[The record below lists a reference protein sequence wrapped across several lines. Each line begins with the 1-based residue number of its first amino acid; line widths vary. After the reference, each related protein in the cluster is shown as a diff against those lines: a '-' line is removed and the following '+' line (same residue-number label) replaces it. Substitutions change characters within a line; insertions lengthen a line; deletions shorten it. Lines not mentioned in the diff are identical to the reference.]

1 MKTIYLTALIAC
13 CLLRLSTQAQITETI
28 TQSGDIPTNSLAYLP
43 EGAVAVVTSNGVDAV
58 SIFLLP
64 DLTDQVSQAGP
75 LSIQGAVVDTDT
87 TVATA
92 IPIQEA
98 SSNGQSV
105 IRFVLQSYPA
115 TLTPTTGPALTT
127 TPGGFSPQPLTL
139 IGGCVR
145 PGSGLLGWWRAEGN
159 ANDSAGANPGQLVGG
174 VTYGSGE
181 VAQTFSFNGQNAS
194 VQIPYASALATPSV
208 TIEAWIYPSNQ
219 ITSQAFI
226 FGQAYARQLVVQPG
240 TGGINVAFYVTDSN
254 NTFYGITTPRVIPA
268 AQWTHLAGTYDG
280 TTLKLY
286 TNGVLCRSAAL
297 ALPALGDLH
306 CPFSIGGMNNSCG
319 ASGQYFKGCVDEAS
333 IYDRALFAGE
343 INAIYLAGSAGK
355 CTTPP
360 VCVASP
366 VGALAWWPGEFDG
379 SDVIGNNL
387 GTLLNGATCVPGL
400 RGQAFS
406 FSSTSQAVEVPL
418 SFPPNAPGFSVETW
432 VKPASRG
439 SGQSILFAQSF
450 GRQLVVR
457 PGNCG
462 LVVAWLVNTDPSH
475 FYETDSSAEIPLNEW
490 THLVGTWDSTALRLY
505 INGALDQQATP
516 GIVPWDSGC
525 NSEIGG
531 IYHPSGSCIATGQYF
546 NGLIDETTYYSQA
559 LSATDVQSLYNA
571 GSAGKCWPDPAI
583 LEQPQPV
590 AQSASPGGTATF
602 TVVATGTAPLSY
614 QWYRSSSAI
623 PGASNSALTLNNLS
637 LFDAGSYNVVVSS
650 IGGSASSAAA
660 TLTVSQVAAPSLSPV
675 GGSYPSTRNV
685 VVTCPTSGAII
696 YYTLNGQEP
705 TTSDPIVTSGFSV
718 TVDHSLTLKAKAFKT
733 GWTTSATENEG
744 YRIEATPSDQP
755 PVVTVSPPTGT
766 TLLASDDL
774 PILVEASD
782 PDGTVTGIQLLC
794 NGVPVA
800 QTTASP
806 LQYTMDQVS
815 SGTYTFTARATDD
828 AGFVTVSPATVIT
841 VNASGPVVSL
851 AGQQPYFTST
861 PGTLVASVLGVNPG
875 SLAHLT
881 LNGVAVE
888 ALTGTMN
895 LTPALS
901 QGANTFT
908 LVATDKQNRVGQA
921 TTTVYLDSV
930 PPVIS
935 ISAPANNSTFATT
948 RINVLGSFTEANLKS
963 ITVNGVPAF
972 VTGSAT
978 WEALNVPL
986 AVGANTI
993 TATAEDLAG
1002 NSSAVTIA
1010 VTGNANPVDPVQ
1022 LTATP
1027 VGGFA
1032 PLQVTLQVQSSAP
1045 GTLQQVLYDFT
1056 GDDTSFQTAANLQ
1069 PIIHTYSSPGQYFP
1083 AVTLVTTAGRFSSAG
1098 GWNSGDPSR
1107 LQINVQ
1113 ASLQQVGDAIAVA
1126 DPVDLKATADGKL
1139 YVLSRSTATIREYD
1153 TTTTPPT
1160 LIRSKSSIGTTPTG
1174 LDVDSAANVYV
1185 AISGDNQVAKFN
1197 PTTGSFQLDPTFGIA
1212 GIIGKPDKSS
1222 GNGNGQFNGP
1232 YDVAI
1237 TPDGEQIAVSDS
1249 GNNRFQSFAK
1259 SGAFIDSFGQA
1270 GSDPGEFSAPR
1281 GLTYDE
1287 DGLLFIVDSANNR
1300 TAVGE
1305 SPDAVETSGS
1315 PGITLGQFQGPV
1327 NISVGT
1333 RGIYV
1338 ADTGNNRI
1346 EVFAPADSGCMSPGL
1361 TPFSPRL
1368 ALSTELGLNQPRSVA
1383 AVEDALEEKV
1393 YIADTGNNRVI
1404 LVRLPSTGSP
1414 ADAWNSMTARL
1425 IAGDIGGALQYFSSG
1440 EVDRFQRAFMWIGT
1454 TDLAGVI
1461 GDIGP
1466 ISPIFIHGDSARYY
1480 FQQVI
1485 SGVTLGFPI
1494 EFAKEN
1500 GKWVIVDF

>member
-718 TVDHSLTLKAKAFKT
+718 AVNHSLTLKAKAFKT
-733 GWTTSATENEG
+733 GWTTSATESEG
-744 YRIEATPSDQP
+744 YRIEAAPSDQP

-766 TLLASDDL
+766 TLFASDDL

-782 PDGTVTGIQLLC
+782 PDGTITGIQLLC

-806 LQYTMDQVS
+806 LQYTMNQVS
-815 SGTYTFTARATDD
+815 SGTYTFTAKATDD

-851 AGQQPYFTST
+851 AGQQPYFTSS
-861 PGTLVASVLGVNPG
+861 PGILVASVLGVNPG

-908 LVATDKQNRVGQA
+908 LAATDKQNRVGQA

-948 RINVLGSFTEANLKS
+948 RINVRGSFTETSLKR

-972 VTGSAT
+972 VTGSSS

-986 AVGANTI
+986 AVGANML

-1002 NSSAVTIA
+1002 NSSAATIA

-1027 VGGFA
+1027 IGGFA
-1032 PLQVTLQVQSSAP
+1032 PLQVTFQAQSTAP

-1056 GDDTSFQTAANLQ
+1056 GDDTTFQTAANLL
-1069 PIIHTYSSPGQYFP
+1069 PITHTYSSPGQYFP
-1083 AVTLVTTAGRFSSAG
+1083 TVTLVTSAGRFSSPG
-1098 GWNSGDPSR
+1098 GWNGDLAR
-1107 LQINVQ
+1107 LGINVQ
-1113 ASLQQVGDAIAVA
+1113 APPVILTTIPVTE
-1126 DPVDLKATADGKL
+1126 PVDLKWTPNNNL
-1139 YVLSRSTATIREYD
+1139 YVLSRSTATITEFGPGG
-1153 TTTTPPT
+1153 TA
-1160 LIRSKSSIGTTPTG
+1160 IRSLAGIGTTPNG
-1174 LDVDSAANVYV
+1174 MDVDGAGNVYV
-1185 AISGDNQVAKFN
+1185 AITGYNQVRRFT
-1197 PTTGSFQLDPTFGIA
+1197 PTTSSFQLDNTINGI
-1212 GIIGKPDKSS
+1212 GFIGKADRSS
-1222 GNGNGQFNGP
+1222 GNGNGEFNGP
-1232 YDVAI
+1232 FDVAV
-1237 TPDGEQIAVSDS
+1237 TPDGSQIAVSDS
-1249 GNNRFQSFAK
+1249 GNHRIQWFNTADGHFVASLGQQG
-1259 SGAFIDSFGQA
+1259 SGSGQFNTPK
-1270 GSDPGEFSAPR
+1270 GVV
-1281 GLTYDE
+1281 YD
-1287 DGLLFIVDSANNR
+1287 GVGYLYIVDSGNNR
-1300 TAVGE
+1300 VVLAHGA
-1305 SPDAVETSGS
+1305 DFLGTSGS
-1315 PGITLGQFQGPV
+1315 YGSALGEFQGPV
-1327 NISVGT
+1327 NLGLGT

-1338 ADTGNNRI
+1338 ADSVNNRI
-1346 EVFAPADSGCMSPGL
+1346 QVFDPLASGQ
-1361 TPFSPRL
+1361 TPPFDARL
-1368 ALSTELGLNQPRSVA
+1368 ALANQFSPALSQPN
-1383 AVEDALEEKV
+1383 AVSAVSDLLQEKLC
-1393 YIADTGNNRVI
+1393 IADTGNNRVL
-1404 LVRLPSTGSP
+1404 LVQLPVDTPEAVWSAMKQRL
-1414 ADAWNSMTARL
+1414 L
-1425 IAGDIGGALQYFSSG
+1425 AGDIAGAIPYFASNAAEDYRQLYLTFSAS
-1440 EVDRFQRAFMWIGT
+1440 DLT
-1454 TDLAGVI
+1454 TMISQIPA
-1461 GDIGP
+1461 
-1466 ISPIFIHGDSARYY
+1466 ISPIFIEGDEAQYY
-1480 FQQVI
+1480 FQQPI
-1485 SGVTLGFPI
+1485 DGVTITFPI
-1494 EFAKEN
+1494 DFVKEN
-1500 GKWVIVDF
+1500 GTWKVLEY